1 MTTTFLGDAAA
12 SNVDNPA
19 NYDAEEEE
27 FADIAA
33 MVYLGKMS
41 NLFLAVKLC
50 VADVP

>member
-1 MTTTFLGDAAA
+1 MTTKFLGDAAA

-33 MVYLGKMS
+33 MVYLGMIRLSSYVETK
-41 NLFLAVKLC
+41 FG
-50 VADVP
+50 